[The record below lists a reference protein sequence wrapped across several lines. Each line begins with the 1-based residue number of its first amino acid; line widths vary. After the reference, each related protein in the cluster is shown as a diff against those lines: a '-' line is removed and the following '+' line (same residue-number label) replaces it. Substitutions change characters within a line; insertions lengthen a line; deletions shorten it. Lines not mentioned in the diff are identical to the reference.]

1 MDMSIRTLQ
10 FPEPFYTIKALHG
23 EKEYGIARNSIVI
36 NLSEIDLRVKDKPLT
51 FLKSTIVRGTT
62 IKEIQ
67 RALVIEDYEKNSAN
81 PEFFNEIK
89 KQWRLMYEISKQ
101 ERHRGIHLWRS
112 PKEKVDNIDLNLCYI
127 SANVDTGP
135 HKGHS
140 SNFMEVHT
148 QLLGYGKMQKLE
160 ENDATTMYQE
170 VILSP
175 GYTHEP
181 FFSEDNVYPWHQ
193 YHSISDC
200 IYMPIEIAI

>member
-1 MDMSIRTLQ
+1 MDMSIKSLQ
-10 FPEPFYTIKALHG
+10 FPEPFYTIKVIHE
-23 EKEYGIARNSIVI
+23 EKQYKIDKKSIVI
-36 NLSEIDLRVKDKPLT
+36 NLGNKDIPVKDKPLGY
-51 FLKSTIVRGTT
+51 LKSTIVKNV
-62 IKEIQ
+62 ILNDIQ
-67 RALVIEDYEKNSAN
+67 RALVIEDYEKNSSN

-89 KQWRLMYEISKQ
+89 KRWRLMFDISKQ
-101 ERHRGIHLWRS
+101 ERHKGIRLWRS

-160 ENDATTMYQE
+160 ENDINTMYQE
-170 VILSP
+170 VILAP

-181 FFSEDNVYPWHQ
+181 FFNEDNVYPWHQ
-193 YHSISDC
+193 YHSISDA
-200 IYMPIEIAI
+200 IYMPIEIAK